1 MDPFKLWQKQWRSSM
16 ASFYGLLFN
25 DRLNK
30 GENMHWLELEKTN
43 LELLLDSIF
52 LSSSFVLWC
61 MPSIANYYKKLP
73 EILGTATDLIPQWL
87 PVINRMLESA
97 RQTKIRWM
105 GKRNEST
112 IKSAHKVHS
121 ANRANAYKRSVGF
134 ESQSLSFCEETRWIC
149 KGYIFCVYEYFFFK
163 NQNCSLT
170 GIESNKH

>member
-1 MDPFKLWQKQWRSSM
+1 MDPFKLWQKQWRSST

-25 DRLNK
+25 DGPNK
-30 GENMHWLELEKTN
+30 VENMHWLELGKMS
-43 LELLLDSIF
+43 LELPLGSIF
-52 LSSSFVLWC
+52 PSSSFVLWC

-121 ANRANAYKRSVGF
+121 ANRANTCKRSVGF
-134 ESQSLSFCEETRWIC
+134 ESQSLPFWAETRWIC
-149 KGYIFCVYEYFFFK
+149 KGCIFCVYGYIFEK
-163 NQNCSLT
+163 KSEL
-170 GIESNKH
+170 